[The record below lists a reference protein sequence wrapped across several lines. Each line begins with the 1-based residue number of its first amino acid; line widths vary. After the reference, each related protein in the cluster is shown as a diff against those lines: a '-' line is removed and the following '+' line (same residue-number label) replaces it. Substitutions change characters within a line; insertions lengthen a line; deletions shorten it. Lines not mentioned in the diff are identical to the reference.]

1 MKKYAS
7 VALALVLTA
16 TLFTGCRMKNDD
28 SQNTSAPTILPTTTA
43 PTMASTTPSTAPST
57 APATSAPTAPTESQ
71 NDTTE
76 NTAGDNGFVEQDPTG
91 NTGSGNAR
99 GRRGMGNI
107 Q

>member
-16 TLFTGCRMKNDD
+16 TLFTGCRMTSDD

-43 PTMASTTPSTAPST
+43 PTMTSTAPST
-57 APATSAPTAPTESQ
+57 APSTTPSTSAPTMPSEAQSDP
-71 NDTTE
+71 TE

-91 NTGSGNAR
+91 TTGSGNAR
-99 GRRGMGNI
+99 GRKGMGNM